1 MKLEVR
7 TLLQEQYLVPVKI
20 ILVYVAWK
28 VFHHYTAIPGTDL
41 NHFWGNIV
49 YKLGCFY
56 AAATSLVLALFGM
69 KANAT
74 GIDINLLVSNKQIW
88 VQEHCLAIPAMMV
101 FVGSVIFFRGNFKD
115 KALFITMGLIGIALI
130 NILRLVLLSLA
141 WVYLTPYFFKIN
153 HSIIYVIA
161 MYGFIFY
168 MIVRWMNRR
177 LESEAAQFTTE

>member
-1 MKLEVR
+1 M
-7 TLLQEQYLVPVKI
+7 QEQYLIPGKI
-20 ILVYVAWK
+20 ILVYLGWK

-56 AAATSLVLALFGM
+56 AAATSLVLAIFGM
-69 KANAT
+69 KVNAT

-88 VQEHCLAIPAMMV
+88 VQDHCLAIPAMVV
-101 FVGSVIFFRGNFKD
+101 FVGSVVFFRGSFKD
-115 KALFITMGLIGIALI
+115 KGIFIAIGLAGIVVI
-130 NILRLVLLSLA
+130 NIIRLVFLSLA

-153 HSIIYVIA
+153 HSVIYVIA

-168 MIVRWMNRR
+168 MIIKWMNRR
-177 LESEAAQFTTE
+177 IGGDASASI